1 MFSSYPVL
9 SRLGVIFLDN
19 IVTILSFFV
28 SVYVRN
34 ASLAIYEF
42 GAEIE
47 WNQHLLILLIIVI
60 VWRGLSGYQE
70 AYTGMRYTSLQYVG
84 QRYTSLKTDI
94 KIVFKTVLFGSLI
107 VLSIAFFIKS
117 DIPRTF
123 IAFFGIIN
131 FILLTVE
138 KVIIH
143 HFVRYLRKKGKT
155 IQDVLVLGIGDA
167 ANQFIESVKMYSD
180 WGLRIIG
187 LIGKEENDVGKNL
200 FGYSVVGHSGE
211 LAKVLHSYHID
222 ELIIALPAKH
232 LGEIEEVMAICDK
245 EGVPVRIISPFF
257 KTIISKAQTELIH
270 GLPIIKFLPVSRND
284 LDIAL
289 KRIVDI
295 IVSFIGLVIL
305 SPLFLIIAILIK
317 LDSPGPVFY
326 RWKILGLHKRPL
338 TSYKF
343 RTMVI
348 NADELKQQ
356 LMDKNEMTGAVF
368 KMKDDPRI
376 TRVGKWLRKFS
387 IDELPQLWS
396 VLKGDLS
403 LVGPRPPLQTE
414 VEKFEGWHRR
424 KLSVKPGITCLWQIS
439 GRNEITDFDEWMRL
453 DLKYIDE
460 WNFWLDLKI
469 LAKTFTVVLKGT
481 GR

>member
-19 IVTILSFFV
+19 IVTILSFFIAI
-28 SVYVRN
+28 YVRN
-34 ASLAIYEF
+34 ASLNIYEF
-42 GAEIE
+42 GTTVE

-84 QRYTSLKTDI
+84 QRYTSLRTDI
-94 KIVFKTVLFGSLI
+94 LIVFKTVLFGSLI

-117 DIPRTF
+117 DVPRTL
-123 IAFFGIIN
+123 IAFFGVIN
-131 FILLTVE
+131 FIILSLE
-138 KVIIH
+138 KVLLH
-143 HFVRYLRKKGKT
+143 HFARYLREKGKT
-155 IQDVLVLGIGDA
+155 IQNVLVLGTGDV
-167 ANQFIESVKMYSD
+167 ANQFIESVKTYPD

-187 LIGKEENDVGKNL
+187 LVGKEESDVGKRL
-200 FGYSVVGHSGE
+200 FGYSVVGYSGA
-211 LAKVLHSYHID
+211 LTKTLHSYHIG
-222 ELIIALPAKH
+222 ELIVALPAKY
-232 LGEIEEVMAICDK
+232 LGEIEEVIAICDK
-245 EGVPVRIISPFF
+245 EGVPVKIISPFF
-257 KTIISKAQTELIH
+257 KTIISKAQTELVH
-270 GLPIIKFLPVSRND
+270 GLPIIKFLPVTRND
-284 LDIAL
+284 LDMAL
-289 KRIVDI
+289 KRIMDI
-295 IVSFIGLVIL
+295 IVSFVGLIVL

-317 LDSPGPVFY
+317 LDSPGTIFY

-343 RTMVI
+343 RTMVV
-348 NADELKQQ
+348 NADALKEQ
-356 LMDKNEMTGAVF
+356 LMEKNEMTGAVF
-368 KMKDDPRI
+368 KMRNDPRI

-387 IDELPQLWS
+387 LDELPQLWS
-396 VLKGDLS
+396 VFKGDLS

-439 GRNEITDFDEWMRL
+439 GRNEIIDFDEWMRL

-460 WNFWLDLKI
+460 WDFWLDLKI
-469 LAKTFTVVLKGT
+469 LAKTITAVLKGT